1 MPTPSF
7 CIEKHHICILIIWS
21 LKLLAEEEQVEERG
35 GGLPV
40 QEAIYTTPLEGRSPD
55 LYI

>member
-1 MPTPSF
+1 LF
-7 CIEKHHICILIIWS
+7 
-21 LKLLAEEEQVEERG
+21 AEEEQVEER

-40 QEAIYTTPLEGRSPD
+40 QEAIYTTPLEGRLPE